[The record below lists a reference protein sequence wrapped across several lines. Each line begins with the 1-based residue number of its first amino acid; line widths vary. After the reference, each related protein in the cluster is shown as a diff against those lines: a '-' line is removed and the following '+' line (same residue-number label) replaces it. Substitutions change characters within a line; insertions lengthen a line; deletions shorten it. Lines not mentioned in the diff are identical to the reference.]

1 MTAALALIGLG
12 LPIGFLIGLIGIGG
26 VLLTPALVHLFGL
39 DIHASISLSLASF
52 VLAGVVG
59 AARVTTDDA
68 RLRAGDWVFLA
79 AIVRRPW
86 QARLWHHRSRKDR
99 SPWLFRP
106 AWPLPEFPPCARQ
119 PAKMI
124 QSLHPTRWA
133 ASAP

>member
-1 MTAALALIGLG
+1 MTAALALISLG

-68 RLRAGDWVFLA
+68 RLRAGDWVFLT
-79 AIVRRPW
+79 AIV
-86 QARLWHHRSRKDR
+86 
-99 SPWLFRP
+99 P
-106 AWPLPEFPPCARQ
+106 AALAGALVAPSIP
-119 PAKMI
+119 KG
-124 QSLHPTRWA
+124 SL
-133 ASAP
+133 SL

>member
-26 VLLTPALVHLFGL
+26 VLLTPARVHLFGL

-79 AIVRRPW
+79 AIVPAALAGALGTIDPERIALPGCFGLRGLCRNFLL
-86 QARLWHHRSRKDR
+86 AHASRQK
-99 SPWLFRP
+99 
-106 AWPLPEFPPCARQ
+106 
-119 PAKMI
+119 
-124 QSLHPTRWA
+124 
-133 ASAP
+133 